1 MATELSKLFSP
12 KSIAVIGASTN
23 PEKVGYAVLNNL
35 ISIGFRGKL
44 YPVNPKHDDVLG
56 LKCYPSVLDIPGPID
71 LAVIMTPPDAVP
83 PTMEQLGKKKTEFA
97 VVISSGFGEVG
108 NEKLKKA
115 LLDACKKHRIKMVG
129 PNGLGITCTKEN
141 LDTIFFPVHK
151 LRRPGYGG
159 VSIVTQS
166 GGVGTSLLAIA
177 SSMGIGINKFVS
189 YGNSYILNECDF
201 IDYMASDKET
211 KAIVVYVEGVT
222 EGRRFLNSL
231 VNANKK
237 KPIIVLKAGKE
248 TMVQNAV
255 RSHTGAMAGNY
266 LAYKAAFKKAKVME
280 ADNMNDL
287 FDYLSV
293 SGLPLP
299 KGKKVGIISNGGGFG
314 VMATD
319 SVLKNGLEVP
329 QISDVLKEQIK
340 PFIPPYATPSNPLD
354 LVADA
359 DVGRFTKAVDAFMA
373 SDEFDMVFVSV
384 LFQTPM
390 INETLL
396 NPLVK
401 ASSIWKK
408 PMVLVVPGGDEVEA
422 FKKIT
427 TINRVPTFDIPERA
441 VGTLRKLYD
450 YAKFRGVAKE

>member
-1 MATELSKLFSP
+1 MARLQGLFSP
-12 KSIAVIGASTN
+12 KSIAIIGASTN
-23 PEKVGYAVLNNL
+23 PEKVGYSVTNNL
-35 ISIGFRGKL
+35 LSIGFRGKI
-44 YPVNPKHDDVLG
+44 YPVNPKYNEVLG
-56 LKCYPSVLDIPGPID
+56 LKCYHSVSEIPGKAD
-71 LAVIMTPPDAVP
+71 LAVIMVPPDLVP
-83 PTMEQLGKKKTEFA
+83 RAIEDLGKKKTEFV

-108 NEKLKKA
+108 NEKLKDA
-115 LLDACKKHRIKMVG
+115 LMAACKKYSIKMVG

-159 VSIVTQS
+159 ISIVTQS

-189 YGNSYILNECDF
+189 YGNSYILDESDF
-201 IDYMASDKET
+201 IKYMADDQET

-222 EGRRFLNSL
+222 DGRKFLDAL
-231 VNANKK
+231 VYANKK
-237 KPIIVLKAGKE
+237 KPIIALKAGKE
-248 TMVQNAV
+248 TLVQSAV
-255 RSHTGAMAGNY
+255 KSHTGAMAGNY
-266 LAYKAAFKKAKVME
+266 LAYRAAFKKAKVME
-280 ADNMNDL
+280 AENMNDL

-299 KGKKVGIISNGGGFG
+299 KGNRVGIISNGGGFG

-319 SVLKNGLEVP
+319 SVLKNGLEVQP
-329 QISDVLKEQIK
+329 ISDALRKQVSEFL
-340 PFIPPYATPSNPLD
+340 PSYTTPNNPLD

-359 DVGRFTKAVDAFMA
+359 DVERFKKAIDAFMG
-373 SDEFDMVFVSV
+373 SDDFDMVCVSV

-396 NPLVK
+396 NPLVR
-401 ASSIWKK
+401 ASSAWKK
-408 PMVLVVPGGDEVEA
+408 PMVLIVPGGDEVEA

-427 TINRVPTFDIPERA
+427 TINKVPTFDIPERA
-441 VGTLRKLYD
+441 VGTLKKLYD
-450 YAKFRGVAKE
+450 YAKFRGTAKD